1 LKKILITGG
10 DGFLARSIAEKLS
23 DKYLIKRCNR
33 ALLDLND
40 SSAVFKFLKQGAFDV
55 VIHTATYDAAPKD
68 SLKDKNKVL
77 ESNLSMFFNLARCN
91 DLYGKMLY
99 FGSGAEF
106 SREHWVSQMP
116 ESYFDKYIP
125 KDQYGFSKYVM
136 AKYAE
141 TTDNIFNLRLFGV
154 FGEYDDWRYRFIP
167 NICCHAV
174 MNMPVKVH
182 QNARVDFLYIND
194 LVKIVKWFIEKEQK
208 KQIYNVCS
216 AKESEYSLIAQKVID
231 VSGKNLKRVINNP
244 ECSRQYSGNNSLLLD
259 EMGGM
264 AFTSM
269 DEALKQLYAWYDV
282 NQELIDVSQFHY

>member
-10 DGFLARSIAEKLS
+10 NGFLARSIAEKLA

-33 ALLDLND
+33 SLLDLND
-40 SSAVFKFLKQGAFDV
+40 SSAVFKFLKQGSFDV

-77 ESNLSMFFNLARCN
+77 ESNLNMFFNLARCK

-106 SREHWVSQMP
+106 SREHWVSQMS
-116 ESYFDKYIP
+116 ESYFDKYVP

-141 TTDNIFNLRLFGV
+141 TTNNIFNLRLFGV

-208 KQIYNVCS
+208 QQIYNVCS

-231 VSGKNLKRVINNP
+231 VSGKSLKRVIDNP
-244 ECSRQYSGNNSLLLD
+244 ECSRQYSGNNSLLLN

-282 NQELIDVSQFHY
+282 NQELIDVNQFHY